1 MQKDFKGALLYKL
14 QRKHTTK
21 IGKYPNN
28 STASV
33 GSTKTNIYLLV
44 IWDVENYDHGFHVCL
59 IECTGDFTWDEDKLW
74 ALHKEYNGQFRVD
87 YAFNIVV
94 WLVYG
99 GAVMKTRRNVTY
111 GSDYKLDVVISKGTG
126 KYNLKKPIEID
137 LKRSVLSLPI
147 LIVLIYVVR
156 LSVQPSVELD
166 IHNQCL
172 NVDLISPIYI
182 TSYRSEC
189 HRLPD
194 YEVRAGNTMS
204 SGFIIK
210 SGNGSDGAL
219 IYRLQRRQTYES
231 TEIDKDTPSATHI
244 LVVWEFSE
252 SEGLYADVL
261 LVEHDNEF
269 DWNKDNLKYLYHKN
283 FSRFK
288 WFHGSVTETWSLNN
302 NITLMVTFEIMNEGR
317 LLNIIISE
325 VERDNNTRMPVYIDL
340 KR

>member
-1 MQKDFKGALLYKL
+1 
-14 QRKHTTK
+14 
-21 IGKYPNN
+21 
-28 STASV
+28 
-33 GSTKTNIYLLV
+33 
-44 IWDVENYDHGFHVCL
+44 
-59 IECTGDFTWDEDKLW
+59 
-74 ALHKEYNGQFRVD
+74 
-87 YAFNIVV
+87 
-94 WLVYG
+94 
-99 GAVMKTRRNVTY
+99 
-111 GSDYKLDVVISKGTG
+111 LDVVISKGTG